1 MPSFEILLNRRCNPR
16 HSKRFSRSGC
26 AWFKRRPDPQICSAP
41 QGNRAGHAFV
51 KSVAVD
57 CQHFTTILER
67 SCIMDENEKPSNNFE
82 SYEESTRSIVD
93 RLELV
98 EKFNAAVLALVIF
111 ALSAVS

>member
-1 MPSFEILLNRRCNPR
+1 
-16 HSKRFSRSGC
+16 
-26 AWFKRRPDPQICSAP
+26 
-41 QGNRAGHAFV
+41 
-51 KSVAVD
+51 
-57 CQHFTTILER
+57 
-67 SCIMDENEKPSNNFE
+67 MDENEKPSNNFE